1 MTFEVESIRSPF
13 EYPIHHKEIFAQAYA
28 LYLKGFRYWFEGKET
43 DIVQLHNQQFEVPKP
58 EQELV
63 SKYYRV
69 PAKGEAC
76 EFVSATEIMQTIGGL
91 LINRLTANKLGRA
104 MKAMGFVSVRSR
116 GQRGY
121 NVVAYKGADID
132 MNKTL
137 MAGEAKP
144 ENEVSAVSHE
154 ALLDAFDT
162 LF

>member
-1 MTFEVESIRSPF
+1 M
-13 EYPIHHKEIFAQAYA
+13 
-28 LYLKGFRYWFEGKET
+28 
-43 DIVQLHNQQFEVPKP
+43 QLHNQRFEVPKP
-58 EQELV
+58 EQDLV
-63 SKYYRV
+63 AKFYRV

-76 EFVSATEIMQTIGGL
+76 EFVSSTEIMQTIGGL
-91 LINRLTANKLGRA
+91 LINRLTPNKLGRA